1 MKAIRIHEYG
11 DVDVLRYEDVERPTP
26 GPGQVLIHVAAAGF
40 NPVDTWF
47 RAGTVDQMFPVRFPY
62 TLGIDVAGEVVELGP
77 DVEVP
82 AIGESVIGFLPMTE
96 AGAAAEF
103 VVAPA
108 RGLAHAPDNVPLED
122 AAAIPVAA
130 LTAYQALFEHGGL
143 QAGQRVLI
151 NGAGGGVGGFAIQ
164 MAKHAGAHVIAT
176 ASSRSKETVRS
187 QGADEIIDYT
197 VDTVGGSVKEPVD
210 LVVNLVV
217 GSRQDTGALLGVT
230 KSEGVLVSATS
241 PGGDFDDRVRVVFF
255 SVRSDIEQL
264 AHIVERI
271 EDGVLQ
277 LDVTERLP
285 LSDTPLVHRQSE
297 AGSLR
302 GRVILVPPK

>member
-1 MKAIRIHEYG
+1 MKAVRIHEYG
-11 DVDVLRYEDVERPTP
+11 GVDVLRYEDVERPIP
-26 GPGQVLIHVAAAGF
+26 GPGQVLIQVAAAGF

-47 RAGTVDQMFPVRFPY
+47 RAGMIDQIFPVRFPY
-62 TLGIDVAGEVVELGP
+62 TLGIDVTGDVVELGP
-77 DVEVP
+77 DVVVP
-82 AIGESVIGFLPMTE
+82 ALGESVIGFLPMTE

-108 RGLAHAPDNVPLED
+108 TSLTAAPNNVPLED

-130 LTAYQALFEHGGL
+130 LTAWQALFEHGGL

-151 NGAGGGVGGFAIQ
+151 NGAGGGVGGFAVQ
-164 MAKHAGAHVIAT
+164 MAKHAGAHVTAT
-176 ASSRSKETVRS
+176 ASSRSRETVRS

-217 GSRQDTGALLGVT
+217 GSREDTEALLGVT
-230 KSEGVLVSATS
+230 KTNGVLVSATS
-241 PGGDFDDRVRVVFF
+241 PGGNFDDRVRVVFF

-264 AHIVERI
+264 AHIVENI
-271 EDGVLQ
+271 EGGVLQ
-277 LDVTERLP
+277 LDITERLP
-285 LSDTPLVHRQSE
+285 LSDTRLAHLQNE
-297 AGSLR
+297 AGSIH